1 MPDTDQNLTGTQTA
15 STSKT
20 PSDGGTERRTTS
32 GGVIAAIDGTT
43 LLADERRTTSGG
55 VIAAI
60 VIVALLITI
69 LTATAVTVVVLF
81 AIRWKN
87 KSKSESQGGIQHHIT
102 EEMGKLLTKI

>member
-20 PSDGGTERRTTS
+20 PS
-32 GGVIAAIDGTT
+32 DGTT

-87 KSKSESQGGIQHHIT
+87 KSKSETQGGIQHHIT